1 MIRASGIFLP
11 NFVEGGSL
19 LGLAALPG
27 IYFFTIYRLQYG
39 KLTTRMSRWF
49 NLYLV
54 FVTLLTMMFIIFA
67 FVIDRASLRN
77 QTLRVGIG
85 AVSLSILIMV
95 VGLIPFISL
104 PALVGTYSTNR
115 DQTDNVLELRVNRL
129 FTPILFFILLGT
141 AVFGACIWIMV
152 SFHLPTETVPW
163 LLLVTM
169 TTSILVFIGYQPFN
183 HFVEHRLFGI
193 AHAPSHL
200 LPLYADQITRSYRRD
215 NLSQLLSQEVFPSLT
230 IRQSALLFF
239 DENQPV
245 QEICLF
251 GISSTQLPTQED
263 IIKLV
268 TNKETVVE
276 LGDQANWIQ
285 HALPLNF
292 DNDLIGVWLFG
303 RRDPD
308 DLYSKD
314 DIRILQTLANQTATA
329 LMNIIHREKLHH
341 LYRHNINIHE
351 QERLRLSRI
360 LHDDIL
366 NGMTALGLYTDK
378 QAVSEFRE
386 IYQSITTQI
395 KQASRGLRPAMLNYG
410 LWSAID
416 ELTVNLHEQF
426 AHVDILLSVLPS
438 DCRYPSNVEL
448 HIFRIVQEALRNVF
462 KHTHAESIHING
474 TLTQHSIYLAITD
487 DGQGFPIN
495 NISLEYLLQHNH
507 FGLAG
512 IFERA
517 EIVDAHLHIESITNV
532 GTTVTITWQES
543 NKPQT

>member
-1 MIRASGIFLP
+1 MF
-11 NFVEGGSL
+11 
-19 LGLAALPG
+19 
-27 IYFFTIYRLQYG
+27 YTIYRLQYG
-39 KLTTRMSRWF
+39 KLTSRMGRWYT
-49 NLYLV
+49 LYLV
-54 FVTLLTMMFIIFA
+54 FVALTAIFFIIFA
-67 FVIDRASLRN
+67 VVFDQLSLYT
-77 QTLRVGIG
+77 QTLGIG
-85 AVSLSILIMV
+85 VGVISLSILIML
-95 VGLIPFISL
+95 VGVIPFISL
-104 PALVGTYSTNR
+104 PALVGAYSNNR
-115 DQTDNVLELRVNRL
+115 DQPDNGLELRVNHL
-129 FTPILFFILLGT
+129 LTPFLFFLLLGT
-141 AVFGACIWIMV
+141 AVFGVCILLMA
-152 SFHLPTETVPW
+152 SFQLSNEAVPW
-163 LLLVTM
+163 LLLVAM
-169 TTSILVFIGYQPFN
+169 TTSILVYIGYQPFS
-183 HFVEHRLFGI
+183 HFIEHRLFGI
-193 AHAPSHL
+193 VHAPTHL
-200 LPLYADQITRSYRRD
+200 LPLYADQITQSYRRD
-215 NLSQLLSQEVFPSLT
+215 NLSNLLSNEVFPSLS

-245 QEICLF
+245 QEICLV
-251 GISSTQLPTQED
+251 GVSTTQLPTKEEL
-263 IIKLV
+263 INLV
-268 TNKETVVE
+268 TSKETPE
-276 LGDQANWIQ
+276 KMRDQENWIQ

-314 DIRILQTLANQTATA
+314 DIRILQALANQTATA
-329 LMNIIHREKLHH
+329 LMNIIHRDKLHH
-341 LYRHNINIHE
+341 LYRHNINVHE

-386 IYQSITTQI
+386 IYKSITTQI

-426 AHVDILLSVLPS
+426 AHAEILLNVLPS

-448 HIFRIVQEALRNVF
+448 HIFRIVQEALRNIF
-462 KHTHAESIHING
+462 KHTQAESIYING
-474 TLTQHSIYLAITD
+474 ALTEHAIYLAITD

-517 EIVDAHLHIESITNV
+517 EIIGAQLHIESITNE
-532 GTTVTITWQES
+532 GTTITITWQEN